1 MSCSE
6 IREPCPRSQLSRQ
19 CIFQPADPRLAS
31 ERVLILQMDT
41 DGAGLLVAW
50 ELPAD
55 AQPLSEV
62 FSDPGSEL
70 VPANSSDALRYD
82 LYTDVHMPIGE
93 S

>member
-1 MSCSE
+1 
-6 IREPCPRSQLSRQ
+6 
-19 CIFQPADPRLAS
+19 
-31 ERVLILQMDT
+31 MDT